1 MPCCLIK
8 AAVPWLRCN
17 PCLHTRTTD
26 WPLSSPP
33 PCACASGVRRC
44 EPGINLGS
52 DANSSSVRTSMIADE
67 CGSPIK
73 RESCEMVISVVD
85 GTCVLLKGGEEK
97 DAIFRLPPHAVMAK
111 NPLCPMHTMT
121 PAMSR
126 GSLGRPKATDG
137 PFVAKLRQGN
147 RMW

>member
-26 WPLSSPP
+26 WPQYCPP
-33 PCACASGVRRC
+33 HCACASGVRRC

-52 DANSSSVRTSMIADE
+52 DANSSSVRTSMIAGE

-73 RESCEMVISVVD
+73 RESCGMVISVVD
-85 GTCVLLKGGEEK
+85 GTCVLLKGGEAK
-97 DAIFRLPPHAVMAK
+97 DAIFSLPPHELIAK
-111 NPLCPMHTMT
+111 NPLCPIQTMT
-121 PAMSR
+121 SALSS
-126 GSLGRPKATDG
+126 GSLARPNTSDG
-137 PFVAKLRQGN
+137 
-147 RMW
+147 